1 MTKTFTFVAILT
13 LIGVPAMGQYSP
25 ISTGS
30 MILSGNIYFQSQSG
44 DLYESTIH
52 DPVITVGAVPSVGY
66 FVAPGVLL
74 GANMLFSHMSQG
86 GNHVTAIGFGPMV
99 GYYYD
104 INPMK
109 ETIRGSIYPY
119 VVAFMDYQHVD
130 LLSDEYSFSE
140 LGGKIG
146 LAAMMSESV
155 ALDLGAR
162 LSSVSRK
169 MEDDPESVNG
179 AIVWVGAGITA
190 FIY

>member
-99 GYYYD
+99 GYFYD
-104 INPMK
+104 INPMR
-109 ETIRGSIYPY
+109 EEIRGSLYPY
-119 VVAFMDYQHVD
+119 ILAFADYGHFD
-130 LLSDEYSFSE
+130 LEGSGYSLFNI
-140 LGGKIG
+140 GGKVG
-146 LAAMMSESV
+146 LAAMISESV

-162 LSSVSRK
+162 LTSVSRK
-169 MEDDPESVNG
+169 MEDAPESVKG
-179 AIVWVGAGITA
+179 AIIWVGAGISA